1 MSLVLPASSLL
12 LIRHGETALN
22 ASRTMQPA
30 DTPLGV
36 RGLAQA
42 QALAAWIA
50 PQGLTGLV
58 SSDLPRALQT
68 AQAIADATGLP
79 IHTSELLH
87 ERHFGALRGRPYDS
101 LGFDPR
107 LMQAAPAGG
116 ESMDDFLA
124 RTDRAF
130 AHILALHGTLGGPL
144 AVVSHGLVIGAWL
157 RRRVQA
163 TPGLLLPAHVAN
175 TSVSAVSALP
185 PHAALHINSTE
196 HLPAALREGA
206 GSLAGG

>member
-1 MSLVLPASSLL
+1 MPLVLPPSCLL

-30 DTPLGV
+30 DTTLGV
-36 RGLAQA
+36 RGHAQA
-42 QALAAWIA
+42 QALAAWLA
-50 PQGLTGLV
+50 PLGLAGLV

-68 AQAIADATGLP
+68 AQAIAQTTGLP
-79 IHTSELLH
+79 IHTTELLH
-87 ERHFGALRGRPYDS
+87 ERHFGALRGSAYDS

-107 LMQAAPAGG
+107 LMVDAPAGG
-116 ESMDDFLA
+116 ESMDVFLA

-130 AHILALHGTLGGPL
+130 EHIVALQATLGGPL

-157 RRRVQA
+157 RRRVQVA
-163 TPGLLLPAHVAN
+163 PGLLLPAHVAN
-175 TSVSAVSALP
+175 TSVSAIGALP
-185 PHAALHINSTE
+185 PHAALQINSTE